1 MMGRLSMKMVNYR
14 LHVPTY
20 ATQSK
25 KIALPPLA
33 RRGLAFVVA
42 NHMPAMLDGGGH
54 AVQAH
59 HIRLRRLSR
68 HRQRGRGAFAD
79 LSGDAAASAY
89 SARIPTRWSVLL
101 STSASIPMEGVTPI
115 SPSRSPRE

>member
-1 MMGRLSMKMVNYR
+1 MMGRLRMKMVNYR

-33 RRGLAFVVA
+33 RRGLAFLIA
-42 NHMPAMLDGGGH
+42 NHMPTVLDGGGQ
-54 AVQAH
+54 AVQTH

-79 LSGDAAASAY
+79 LPGDAAASAY
-89 SARIPTRWSVLL
+89 SARIPTRWSALL
-101 STSASIPMEGVTPI
+101 STSASIPMEGATSI
-115 SPSRSPRE
+115 SPSRSPWE